1 MLREQNPTE
10 LADAAITR
18 SVEEKERDEAEL
30 IAVRQEEICQ
40 RQAKLKK
47 FTGARYYSN
56 RSFNCAIRQL
66 KSQCPCL
73 NIELVRLKYQP
84 YHDARQFISL
94 VIYLKPN

>member
-18 SVEEKERDEAEL
+18 SIEEKERDEAEL
-30 IAVRQEEICQ
+30 IAIRQEEIRQ

-56 RSFNCAIRQL
+56 RSLNFAISQL
-66 KSQCPCL
+66 KSRCHCL
-73 NIELVRLKYQP
+73 NTELVRLKHQP
-84 YHDARQFISL
+84 YHDTSPIH
-94 VIYLKPN
+94 

>member
-18 SVEEKERDEAEL
+18 SLEEKERDEVEL
-30 IAVRQEEICQ
+30 IGIRQEEIRQ

-56 RSFNCAIRQL
+56 RSFYFTVHQL
-66 KSQCPCL
+66 ISECHCL
-73 NIELVRLKYQP
+73 NTELVRL
-84 YHDARQFISL
+84 
-94 VIYLKPN
+94 

>member
-18 SVEEKERDEAEL
+18 SVDEKERDEVEL
-30 IAVRQEEICQ
+30 IAIRQEETRQ

-56 RSFNCAIRQL
+56 RSFNFAIPQL
-66 KSQCPCL
+66 ISQCHCL
-73 NIELVRLKYQP
+73 NTELVNCSV
-84 YHDARQFISL
+84 SL
-94 VIYLKPN
+94 TMMLA